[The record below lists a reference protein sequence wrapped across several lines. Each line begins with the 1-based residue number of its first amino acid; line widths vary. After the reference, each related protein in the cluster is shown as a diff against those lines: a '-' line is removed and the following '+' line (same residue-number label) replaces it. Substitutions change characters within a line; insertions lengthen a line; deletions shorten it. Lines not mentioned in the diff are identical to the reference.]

1 MNVLRNHLL
10 DAGSTAKV
18 YEGRFGKE
26 RVAVKLCRLRTLNQ
40 KSVAD
45 FVREARTL
53 AAFSHPNVM
62 RLVGCCPVPPHFM
75 IVSEYCSGAILPKCC
90 TARILSLTVCFSL
103 GVCFKDFA
111 ASLQISLFLSRSTH
125 KQISVAEAFILG
137 IRSRK
142 GNCSCAFQR
151 IPWRYQAGQFY
162 CYRGM
167 DS

>member
-1 MNVLRNHLL
+1 MQEGSASHLNGAESVSESKENSNRVSIPPVEKITIDFSAVNVLRNHLL

-75 IVSEYCSGAILPKCC
+75 IVSEYCSRGNLAKVLHSKES
-90 TARILSLTVCFSL
+90 LSLTV
-103 GVCFKDFA
+103 
-111 ASLQISLFLSRSTH
+111 
-125 KQISVAEAFILG
+125 SVFFTWCVL
-137 IRSRK
+137 
-142 GNCSCAFQR
+142 
-151 IPWRYQAGQFY
+151 
-162 CYRGM
+162 
-167 DS
+167 